1 MKLPIHASHAAIA
14 LIAFGSGYAA
24 SHYFGPSLFGY
35 ANAEECAIHTSHR
48 AAAQACYGLYPTAD
62 EAKET
67 AEVAR
72 HQKEIDKIEPGR
84 YRALTKAEAD
94 RLQREDEGKR

>member
-1 MKLPIHASHAAIA
+1 MKLPIFTSHAAIA
-14 LIAFGSGYAA
+14 IIAFGAGLAG
-24 SHYFGPSLFGY
+24 SHYLWPSLFGY

-62 EAKET
+62 EVKET
-67 AEVAR
+67 AEVSR
-72 HQKEIDKIEPGR
+72 RQKEIDKVEPGR

-94 RLQREDEGKR
+94 RLQRDEADKR